1 LAFVVTNS
9 ARRSEYVIML
19 NVTKPKKD
27 FDKNCGFS
35 QRISRK

>member
-1 LAFVVTNS
+1 
-9 ARRSEYVIML
+9 ML